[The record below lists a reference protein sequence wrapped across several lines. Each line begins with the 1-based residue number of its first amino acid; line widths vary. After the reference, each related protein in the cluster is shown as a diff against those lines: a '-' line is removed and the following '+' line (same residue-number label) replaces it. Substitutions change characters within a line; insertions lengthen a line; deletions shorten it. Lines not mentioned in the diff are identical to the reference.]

1 MFTDIMWN
9 SWTNAKKIWTVLNV
23 CTQSAAWGAKKS
35 RTNNDIYI
43 YIYGTIMYVTL
54 TLNISQQ
61 IAKLI
66 VKSYVYLNI
75 SLLLSNVII
84 LLYI

>member
-9 SWTNAKKIWTVLNV
+9 SWTNAKKKIWTVLNV

-43 YIYGTIMYVTL
+43 YGTIMYVTL

-66 VKSYVYLNI
+66 VKSYIYLNI

>member
-9 SWTNAKKIWTVLNV
+9 SWTKAKKKYELFWMNVLKV
-23 CTQSAAWGAKKS
+23 LPGEQRSPELKM
-35 RTNNDIYI
+35 IYK
-43 YIYGTIMYVTL
+43 YGTIMYVTL

-66 VKSYVYLNI
+66 VKSYIYLYI
-75 SLLLSNVII
+75 SLIV
-84 LLYI
+84 

>member
-1 MFTDIMWN
+1 MY
-9 SWTNAKKIWTVLNV
+9 VLKVLPGEQRSPELIN
-23 CTQSAAWGAKKS
+23 
-35 RTNNDIYI
+35 IYI

-66 VKSYVYLNI
+66 VKSYIYLNI

>member
-1 MFTDIMWN
+1 
-9 SWTNAKKIWTVLNV
+9 
-23 CTQSAAWGAKKS
+23 
-35 RTNNDIYI
+35 
-43 YIYGTIMYVTL
+43 MYVTL

-66 VKSYVYLNI
+66 VKSYIYLNI